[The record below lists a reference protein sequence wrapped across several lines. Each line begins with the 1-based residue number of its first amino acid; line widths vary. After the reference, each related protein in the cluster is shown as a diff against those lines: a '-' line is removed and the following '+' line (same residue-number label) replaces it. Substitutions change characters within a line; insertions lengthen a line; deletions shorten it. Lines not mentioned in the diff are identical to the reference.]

1 MKLNHYFARVAASAL
16 LAFGCQAFAAP
27 GAHGPNGEH
36 LDGSATQPTSSGAPR
51 MEASSEM
58 FELVGRLAAGEFSM
72 FVNRYETNEPVN
84 GATVELEL
92 GKLKAVAQFQPAQGD
107 YAVADANFIQALSAP
122 GTHAMVIMVTAG
134 AEADLLEGSLHT
146 AAAADAH
153 GHDHG
158 HDHDDGP
165 GHGHGHELGHGT
177 TIALIVV
184 GGTLFLTFL
193 GWLVFR
199 RPAAPRPAGD
209 AP

>member
-1 MKLNHYFARVAASAL
+1 MKLNHYFGRVAATAL
-16 LAFGCQAFAAP
+16 LAVGCQALAAP

-36 LDGSATQPTSSGAPR
+36 LDGPATQASASGAPR
-51 MEASSEM
+51 MEASSET

-92 GKLKAVAQFQPAQGD
+92 GTLKAVAQFQADEGD
-107 YAVADANFIQALSAP
+107 YAVADANFIKALSAP
-122 GTHAMVIMVTAG
+122 GTHAMVIMVSAG
-134 AEADLLEGSLHT
+134 AEADLLEGSLHM

-153 GHDHG
+153 GHDH
-158 HDHDDGP
+158 DG
-165 GHGHGHELGHGT
+165 GHGDGHRLGHGA

-184 GGTLFLTFL
+184 GGALFLTFL

-199 RPAAPRPAGD
+199 RPAAPKPAGD